1 MVLIVNL
8 AFVFKKKK
16 ANVNRM
22 ENKNYLESKTI
33 LSLICGDTD
42 GVTSYD
48 GIDNLY
54 HAIGYIL
61 DAYEPY
67 YSKAIDDLNSFKLEK
82 DESIPQDAAFTDG
95 LWAAL
100 AFAQSNMNQLPIK
113 VAYYDPS
120 KLVQWIVSI
129 RATKLIEEM
138 IRQAHTKYGL
148 TYDDLRHHIHK
159 QFKGDSIVNLENKI
173 FQEMLNKK

>member
-1 MVLIVNL
+1 
-8 AFVFKKKK
+8 
-16 ANVNRM
+16 M
-22 ENKNYLESKTI
+22 ENKNYLASKTI
-33 LSLICGDTD
+33 LSLICDDTD

-48 GIDNLY
+48 ETDNLY
-54 HAIGYIL
+54 HAIGDIL
-61 DAYEPY
+61 DEYEPY
-67 YSKAIDDLNSFKLEK
+67 YANAIDDLHSFKLEK
-82 DESIPQDAAFTDG
+82 DESIPNDAAFTDG

-100 AFAQSNMNQLPIK
+100 AFAQSHMSQLPIK

-138 IRQAHTKYGL
+138 IRQAHTKHGL

-159 QFKGDSIVNLENKI
+159 QFKGNSIVNLQNKI
-173 FQEMLNKK
+173 FQEMLNK